1 MTGLRKSADTAVKRV
16 KTTAKQART
25 EVEHAGSQAKAQ
37 AVKLADK
44 VSGREKSRK
53 RRKKRAAVAIAGVT
67 AAAVA
72 TGITVAQVR
81 KRKKRK
87 RLI

>member
-1 MTGLRKSADTAVKRV
+1 MTGLKKSADAAVKRV

-25 EVEHAGSQAKAQ
+25 EVEHAGSQAKEQ

-44 VSGREKSRK
+44 VSGRAKSR
-53 RRKKRAAVAIAGVT
+53 RRKKRAAVAVVGIT

-72 TGITVAQVR
+72 AGVTVAQVR

-87 RLI
+87 WRI